1 MENAKKIGKI
11 YMKKKITIKDIL
23 FLQAVVIVFTIS
35 SIIAKFASG
44 QELMTPAFV
53 VFYGLEIAVLGIYAI
68 LWQQVIK
75 KFDLSIAYANKAM
88 GILWSMIWAVLI
100 FHNEI
105 TIQNLIGV
113 CLVVAGT
120 IVLNSDLREKGT
132 VEHE

>member
-1 MENAKKIGKI
+1 
-11 YMKKKITIKDIL
+11 MKKKITIKDIL

-44 QELMTPAFV
+44 QEFMTPAFV